1 MLNWIKKLV
10 IMYIIFGL
18 RLSMILYKA
27 IYLFLDKFIPDGIFK
42 TDHSNEENIFDRDDV
57 FSGEKFPDDF
67 FDDDEF
73 MDKEVDDFKEILTVI
88 IMMII
93 LVLAVVLLIK
103 SEIWLTKYAQQKSYM
118 TSDVFDG
125 GLTAPLGKL

>member
-1 MLNWIKKLV
+1 MLNWIKKLM
-10 IMYIIFGL
+10 IMYMIFGL

-42 TDHSNEENIFDRDDV
+42 ADHSNEENIFDRDDV

-67 FDDDEF
+67 FDNDEF
-73 MDKEVDDFKEILTVI
+73 MDKEVDEFKEILTVI

-103 SEIWLTKYAQQKSYM
+103 SEIWLTKYGEQKSYM
-118 TSDVFDG
+118 TSDVFNG
-125 GLTAPLGKL
+125 GLTGPFGKL